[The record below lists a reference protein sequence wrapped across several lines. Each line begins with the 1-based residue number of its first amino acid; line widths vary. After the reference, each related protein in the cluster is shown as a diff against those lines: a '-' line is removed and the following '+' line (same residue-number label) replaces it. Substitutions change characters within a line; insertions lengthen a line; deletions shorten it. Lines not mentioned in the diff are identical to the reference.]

1 MKTYARID
9 GDTVVE
15 IVLPVVIEGEEITI
29 DRRYHPNFVAS
40 LVVVPAGA
48 AIAVGDSY
56 VGGQFGP
63 PPVTP
68 TLPALVPAQVSMR
81 QARLALLNAGKLAAV
96 DAAIASLPSPGKEAA
111 LIEWNYSATVER
123 GSAIVALLGPLL
135 DLDDAALDAF
145 FIEAASL

>member
-15 IVLPVVIEGEEITI
+15 FILPVVIEGEEIAI
-29 DRRYHPNFVAS
+29 DRRYHPDFVAT

-48 AIAVGDSY
+48 AVAVGDSY

-63 PPVTP
+63 PPATP
-68 TLPALVPAQVSMR
+68 ALPAVVPAQVSMR
-81 QARLALLNAGKLAAV
+81 QARLALLSAGKLAAV

-111 LIEWNYSATVER
+111 RIEWDYSTTVER
-123 GSAIVALLGPLL
+123 SSAIVALLGPLL
-135 DLDDAALDAF
+135 DLDEAALDAL
-145 FIEAASL
+145 FIDAAAL